1 MKTTLRIIWQSTT
14 ENATYICAALFTLLF
29 VSGKTLLV
37 MGALTLLSFVLYYYG
52 AIKANA
58 TQASEASE
66 ESAPEEKPDFDTGL
80 FLRKL
85 WRITVTNAIWIAM
98 AFAAIYW
105 VKGVFMTYTIIV
117 TIVSYVL
124 YYFYAYRTM
133 EYVEID
139 YSALPPFSWRTFAK
153 NMWEITAKNIL
164 TIVSVVSLVL
174 YVAGTALFVTTILV
188 VVGLAFFYVD
198 AYRAYLLP
206 TDEESASDDE
216 SHEQAVITAPLST
229 EG

>member
-1 MKTTLRIIWQSTT
+1 MKTALRIIWQSTT
-14 ENATYICAALFTLLF
+14 ENATYICTALFTLLF
-29 VSGKTLLV
+29 VSGKTLLA
-37 MGALTLLSFVLYYYG
+37 MGALTVLSFVLYYYG

-58 TQASEASE
+58 SHTSE
-66 ESAPEEKPDFDTGL
+66 ESTPDATPAFDTRL
-80 FLRKL
+80 FLRKI

-105 VKGVFMTYTIIV
+105 VQGVFVTYTIIV

-124 YYFYAYRTM
+124 YYIYAYRTM

-153 NMWEITAKNIL
+153 NMWEITTKNIL
-164 TIVSVVSLVL
+164 TIVSVISLVL
-174 YVAGTALFVTTILV
+174 YVAGKALFVTTILV
-188 VVGLAFFYVD
+188 IVGLVFFYID

-206 TDEESASDDE
+206 KDEESASDDE